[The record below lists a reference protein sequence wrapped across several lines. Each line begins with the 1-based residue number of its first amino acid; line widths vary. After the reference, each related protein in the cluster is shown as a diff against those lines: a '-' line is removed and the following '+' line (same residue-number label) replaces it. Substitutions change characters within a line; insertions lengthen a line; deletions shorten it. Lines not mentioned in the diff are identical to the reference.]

1 MSATDDRRKEII
13 EKIMMLDAKIKSD
26 KILLSSNASDIGDW
40 KIIKTQE
47 YIIAG
52 KPSPYDIDELNIARD
67 KVRKEI
73 NDYTKEYEELIKE
86 LDSLTPN
93 EEEDN
98 TDDIGE
104 VESDDDEVIT
114 KEEVVEE

>member
-1 MSATDDRRKEII
+1 MSATDDRRKELI

-52 KPSPYDIDELNIARD
+52 KPSPYNIDELNTARD

-73 NDYTKEYEELIKE
+73 NDYTKEYEELVKE
-86 LDSLTPN
+86 LESLTPD
-93 EEEDN
+93 EEDN

-104 VESDDDEVIT
+104 VESDDDDIIT
-114 KEEVVEE
+114 KEEVEEK